1 MFSHAI
7 VRTPGKSMVN
17 GLTAANLGNPNYELA
32 LVQHQNYVNVLKECD
47 LDVTVMS
54 ADEDYPDSTFVE
66 DTALMTPH
74 CAIITN
80 PGHPSRKGE
89 VKKIT
94 ETVNQFYDLV
104 EHVGESGM
112 IDAGDIMMVGT
123 HYYIGLSERT
133 NIDGAQCLI
142 KVLKK
147 YGMQCSTV
155 RVHHVLHLKAGAAY
169 LENNNLV
176 VSGEFIEKPE
186 FDSFNRIVVPDEEAY
201 AANCVWINGTVLV
214 ASGHPVTS
222 QKIEDAGYLVKEV
235 EMSEFQKLDGGLS
248 CLSLRF

>member
-17 GLTAANLGNPNYELA
+17 GLTAANLGCPNYELA
-32 LVQHQNYVNVLKECD
+32 LAQHRNYVNVLKECG
-47 LDVTVMS
+47 LDVVVMP

-66 DTALMTPH
+66 DVALMTPH

-80 PGHPSRKGE
+80 PAPLSRKGE

-94 ETVNQFYDLV
+94 EIAHQFYDVV
-104 EHVGESGM
+104 EHAGEPGT
-112 IDAGDIMMVGT
+112 IEAGDIMMVGS
-123 HYYIGLSERT
+123 HFYIGLSERT
-133 NIDGAQCLI
+133 NIDGARRLI
-142 KVLKK
+142 QILEK
-147 YGMQCSTV
+147 YEMSGSMVSLD
-155 RVHHVLHLKAGAAY
+155 HVLHLKTGAAY
-169 LENNNLV
+169 LDDNNMV
-176 VSGEFIEKPE
+176 VCGELIEKPE
-186 FDSFNRIVVPDEEAY
+186 FNSFNKIVVPNEEAY

-222 QKIEDAGYLVKEV
+222 QKIEAAGYLVKEV
-235 EMSEFQKLDGGLS
+235 EVSEFQKLDGGLS